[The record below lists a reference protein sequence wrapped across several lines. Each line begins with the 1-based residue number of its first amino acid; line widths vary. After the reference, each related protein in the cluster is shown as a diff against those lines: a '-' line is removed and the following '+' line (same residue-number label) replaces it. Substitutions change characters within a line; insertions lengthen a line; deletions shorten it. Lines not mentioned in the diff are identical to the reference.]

1 MDSQDSGHM
10 YFTNLLSQDPQLDPT
25 YGGQRSSIP
34 MTIDASPPLPPNEPN
49 GVRKSVRGANFTL
62 EEDKLL
68 VSAWLNCS
76 LDAVQGTDQKH
87 SQLWEKI
94 FEYFQ
99 QYKETTNERTIKSLI
114 HRWSFIQKAT
124 NKFCAKLAQVEG
136 LNQSGMT
143 EQDKFEKAKIMYQS
157 LEKCSFQFEHCWHLL
172 KDQPKWIWRATK
184 DVTPR
189 RKTMS
194 PSLTPTSTRC
204 SAATE
209 DSVFDLE
216 TENVIENEVAELD
229 RPMGRKAEKGKR
241 KAQGKHAEENFQLR
255 KMKYTLLE
263 ESRAQEKEFYRLK
276 AEKMEYDKEKEE
288 KKLRQEDERL
298 RLEAEKVELA
308 KKESDQRIMMMDVS
322 VMPEMQRLYFQ
333 QLQREIMMRRSNAR
347 DLD

>member
-1 MDSQDSGHM
+1 M

-25 YGGQRSSIP
+25 CGGQSGSSP
-34 MTIDASPPLPPNEPN
+34 MTLGDSPPLPLNEPI
-49 GVRKSVRGANFTL
+49 GIRKSVRGANFTP

-76 LDAVQGTDQKH
+76 LDA
-87 SQLWEKI
+87 
-94 FEYFQ
+94 F
-99 QYKETTNERTIKSLI
+99 
-114 HRWSFIQKAT
+114 
-124 NKFCAKLAQVEG
+124 
-136 LNQSGMT
+136 
-143 EQDKFEKAKIMYQS
+143 DKTKIMYQS
-157 LEKCSFQFEHCWHLL
+157 LEKCTFQFEHCWHLL

-184 DVTPR
+184 EDPKR

-194 PSLTPTSTRC
+194 PSPTPTPTRC

-209 DSVFDLE
+209 DSAFDLE
-216 TENVIENEVAELD
+216 TENVIENEVIELD

-241 KAQGKHAEENFQLR
+241 KAQGREAEENFQLR
-255 KMKYTLLE
+255 KMKYTMLE

-288 KKLRQEDERL
+288 KKLRLEDERLRLEAEKIKIEAAKEQSKIRQEDERL

-322 VMPEMQRLYFQ
+322 VMPEMQRLYFE
-333 QLQREIMMRRSNAR
+333 QLQREIITRHSHAQGP
-347 DLD
+347 D

>member
-10 YFTNLLSQDPQLDPT
+10 YFTNLLRQDPQLDPT
-25 YGGQRSSIP
+25 YGGQSGNSP

-49 GVRKSVRGANFTL
+49 GIRKSMRGANFTP

-99 QYKETTNERTIKSLI
+99 QYKETTNEQIIKSLI
-114 HRWSFIQKAT
+114 HRWSAIQKAT
-124 NKFCAKLAQVEG
+124 NKFCAKLAQVER
-136 LNQSGMT
+136 LNQSDMT
-143 EQDKFEKAKIMYQS
+143 KQDKFEKTKIMYQS

-184 DVTPR
+184 DVP
-189 RKTMS
+189 
-194 PSLTPTSTRC
+194 L
-204 SAATE
+204 
-209 DSVFDLE
+209 
-216 TENVIENEVAELD
+216 
-229 RPMGRKAEKGKR
+229 KAEKGKR
-241 KAQGKHAEENFQLR
+241 KAQGKQAEENLQLR

-276 AEKMEYDKEKEE
+276 AEKIEYDKEKEE
-288 KKLRQEDERL
+288 KKLHLEDERLRLEAEKMRIEAEKMRIEAEKEQSKIRQEDERL

-333 QLQREIMMRRSNAR
+333 QLQTEIMMRHSNAR

>member
-1 MDSQDSGHM
+1 M
-10 YFTNLLSQDPQLDPT
+10 
-25 YGGQRSSIP
+25 
-34 MTIDASPPLPPNEPN
+34 
-49 GVRKSVRGANFTL
+49 VKSVRGANFTP

-87 SQLWEKI
+87 SQLWEKK

-99 QYKETTNERTIKSLI
+99 QFKETINERTIKSLI
-114 HRWSFIQKAT
+114 HRWSVIQKAT

-143 EQDKFEKAKIMYQS
+143 EQDNFDKVKVMYQS
-157 LEKCSFQFEHCWHLL
+157 LEKCSFQFEHYWHLL

-184 DVTPR
+184 EDPKR
-189 RKTMS
+189 RKMMS
-194 PSLTPTSTRC
+194 PSPTLTRC
-204 SAATE
+204 SGATV

-216 TENVIENEVAELD
+216 VDHVMENEVIEPD
-229 RPMGRKAEKGKR
+229 RPIGRKVEKGKR
-241 KAQGKHAEENFQLR
+241 KTQDQHAEENFQLR

-263 ESRAQEKEFYRLK
+263 ESRAQEKEFFRLK
-276 AEKMEYDKEKEE
+276 AEKMAYDKETEAR
-288 KKLRQEDERL
+288 KLRQEDERL
-298 RLEAEKVELA
+298 QLEAEKVELA

-322 VMPEMQRLYFQ
+322 VMPELQREFFQ
-333 QLQREIMMRRSNAR
+333 QLQREVMARRNRSD

>member
-1 MDSQDSGHM
+1 MG
-10 YFTNLLSQDPQLDPT
+10 
-25 YGGQRSSIP
+25 
-34 MTIDASPPLPPNEPN
+34 
-49 GVRKSVRGANFTL
+49 KSVRGANFTP

-114 HRWSFIQKAT
+114 HRWSVIQKAT
-124 NKFCAKLAQVEG
+124 NKFCAKLTQVEG

-157 LEKCSFQFEHCWHLL
+157 LEKCNFQFEDCWHLL

-184 DVTPR
+184 DVLPR

-241 KAQGKHAEENFQLR
+241 KAQGKQAEENLQLR
-255 KMKYTLLE
+255 KMKLE
-263 ESRAQEKEFYRLK
+263 
-276 AEKMEYDKEKEE
+276 AEKMRIEAEKMRIEAEKEQS
-288 KKLRQEDERL
+288 KIRQEDERL

-322 VMPEMQRLYFQ
+322 VMPEMQRIYFQ
-333 QLQREIMMRRSNAR
+333 QLQTEIMMGRSNAR